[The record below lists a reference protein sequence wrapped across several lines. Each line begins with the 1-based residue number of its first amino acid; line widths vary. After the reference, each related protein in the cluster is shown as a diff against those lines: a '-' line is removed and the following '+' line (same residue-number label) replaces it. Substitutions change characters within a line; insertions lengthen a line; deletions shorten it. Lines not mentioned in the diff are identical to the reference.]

1 VTVAAQGRFEGD
13 YYARLELD
21 PGATEVEIRRA
32 YRRLALQWHPDRNP
46 DTPEAGERFKAISE
60 AYAVL
65 IDPAKRRAYDRAR
78 LGGAGAG
85 FRASREDLFRDL
97 FTDPRASII
106 FEELAREFAR
116 MGLSVDRRDF
126 QQTLFGGRAVVSGR
140 VVVITPFTPLRLL
153 VRLAGAAWRG
163 AAAAERSRRPVGAPP
178 RGILGG
184 LGRAGRWLLGAERG
198 EDIVVPLPLT
208 PAEAERGGKKRV
220 ALESVAGGD
229 EVLVTI
235 PPRVRAGTRLRLR
248 GKGRPAAHRG
258 RGDAYLVV
266 EIAGPERRQ

>member
-1 VTVAAQGRFEGD
+1 MAPQGRFEGD

-21 PGATEVEIRRA
+21 PGATEAEIRRA

-46 DTPEAGERFKAISE
+46 HMPEAGERFKAISE

-65 IDPAKRRAYDRAR
+65 IDPAKRQAYDGAR
-78 LGGAGAG
+78 QSGAGAG

-97 FTDPRASII
+97 FTDPRASIV
-106 FEELAREFAR
+106 FEELARELAR
-116 MGLSVDRRDF
+116 LGLSVDRRDF

-140 VVVITPFTPLRLL
+140 VVLITPVTPLRLL
-153 VRLAGAAWRG
+153 ARLAGAAWRG
-163 AAAAERSRRPVGAPP
+163 AAAAERARRPVGAPP
-178 RGILGG
+178 RGLLAG
-184 LGRAGRWLLGAERG
+184 LARAGRRLLGAARG
-198 EDIVVPLPLT
+198 ADIVVALPLT
-208 PAEAERGGKKRV
+208 PEEAERGGKKRV
-220 ALESVAGGD
+220 ALGAAGGD

-258 RGDAYLVV
+258 RGDAYVVV